1 MSPECRRAACHTAVL
16 LVSTHTGVGLRS
28 PTPPRRGEHQRSANP
43 FAPGGARTFPIWRR
57 SRTGALRGI
66 IGYHY
71 LASEGSG
78 YTPITDDDA
87 ALLLWRVLRP
97 EMCSQPTTYAWRTQY
112 LHRWMQGVGSDRHR
126 KGGMG
131 TERDPGQPA
140 LHDGHVN
147 LLLMADTHVPQRAR
161 DLPEQLWRTVDDA
174 DVVVH
179 AGDWVC
185 VELLDALLARSD
197 RLIGVVGNN
206 DGPELSARLPEVA
219 TVELAG
225 VRLAV
230 VHETG
235 SARGREQRCAARF
248 PNADVLVFGH
258 SHIPWDTVAPTGLRL
273 LNPGS
278 PTDRRRQPTCS
289 WMTAEIIGGRLGGVQ
304 LHRSPLVTR

>member
-1 MSPECRRAACHTAVL
+1 VDVR
-16 LVSTHTGVGLRS
+16 
-28 PTPPRRGEHQRSANP
+28 
-43 FAPGGARTFPIWRR
+43 
-57 SRTGALRGI
+57 
-66 IGYHY
+66 
-71 LASEGSG
+71 
-78 YTPITDDDA
+78 
-87 ALLLWRVLRP
+87 
-97 EMCSQPTTYAWRTQY
+97 
-112 LHRWMQGVGSDRHR
+112 
-126 KGGMG
+126 
-131 TERDPGQPA
+131 GQPRQLA
-140 LHDGHVN
+140 RHDGRVK

-161 DLPEQLWRTVDDA
+161 ELPEQLWRAVDEA

-206 DGPELSARLPEVA
+206 DGRELCARLPQVA
-219 TVELAG
+219 TVELIG
-225 VRLAV
+225 IRLVV

-248 PNADVLVFGH
+248 PDADVLVFGH

-289 WMTAEIIGGRLGGVQ
+289 WMTAEIIGGQLARVQ
-304 LHRSPLVTR
+304 LHRLSVVTR